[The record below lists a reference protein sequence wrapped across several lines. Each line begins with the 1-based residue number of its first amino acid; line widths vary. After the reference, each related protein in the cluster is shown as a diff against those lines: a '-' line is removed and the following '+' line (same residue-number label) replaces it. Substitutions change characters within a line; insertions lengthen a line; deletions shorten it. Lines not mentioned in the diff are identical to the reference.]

1 MWARKVG
8 VPPKWASRVKVVA
21 LSVFTASIGIA
32 MFNFM
37 MNLSIGQLDLAK
49 PRHEGDDK
57 VYCFM
62 ATGYR
67 CDSDEKMQHFLVRL
81 EHKHRRPFPDVL
93 ECEVQDVQNTS
104 CSRVHVPVA
113 SINGH
118 MIPMAGRID
127 WLRWWAKLFLVLSL
141 LLLLGISTHD
151 LALLSVLKQEEI
163 MDFRSLR
170 WQFPILRRAF
180 SLLMGLA
187 VCQRILRRRGL
198 GRCAKIL
205 SRLGIPFLIV
215 WNLGL
220 AVLVLSPVCVALFLM
235 HPIRLSRAAVF
246 VQSLVCAVYSL
257 AFFIQFMVWSLH
269 RHWRPWYALTWL
281 VRGTVATEHPL
292 AEKVD
297 CLCGCEYSVSNHALF
312 QLIVISI
319 TGLVKSLTV
328 AFRCIKGL
336 RRSEWANLISVLFSV
351 PINVYPVTWASL
363 PDAQW
368 PEMCHEDSETQGE
381 RAFDPF
387 VLMDEQ
393 LNSKSLRL
401 QLAAVQTS
409 CGSPRAGDLTP
420 READM
425 IGCCGFPYARK
436 RVDMADSS
444 PETPMID

>member
-1 MWARKVG
+1 MSGYLPFSRSFQPTPGALRTPVLHCHGSADQLVQLPWADAG
-8 VPPKWASRVKVVA
+8 V
-21 LSVFTASIGIA
+21 
-32 MFNFM
+32 
-37 MNLSIGQLDLAK
+37 Q
-49 PRHEGDDK
+49 
-57 VYCFM
+57 
-62 ATGYR
+62 
-67 CDSDEKMQHFLVRL
+67 RL
-81 EHKHRRPFPDVL
+81 R
-93 ECEVQDVQNTS
+93 EVQIDVEWRLYDMGHS
-104 CSRVHVPVA
+104 ACEEELEDVA
-113 SINGH
+113 EW
-118 MIPMAGRID
+118 MAER
-127 WLRWWAKLFLVLSL
+127 
-141 LLLLGISTHD
+141 
-151 LALLSVLKQEEI
+151 
-163 MDFRSLR
+163 
-170 WQFPILRRAF
+170 
-180 SLLMGLA
+180 
-187 VCQRILRRRGL
+187 
-198 GRCAKIL
+198 
-205 SRLGIPFLIV
+205 IPFLIV

-257 AFFIQFMVWSLH
+257 AFFIQLMVWSLH

-336 RRSEWANLISVLFSV
+336 RRSQWANLISVLFSV

-363 PDAQW
+363 PDAHW
-368 PEMCHEDSETQGE
+368 PEMCDEDSETQGE

-401 QLAAVQTS
+401 QVAAVQTS

-420 READM
+420 READT

-436 RVDMADSS
+436 RVDLTDSS
-444 PETPMID
+444 PETPMIMID